1 MVTVSKDMMKDSG
14 WDDRPIDVSTEV
26 NFIWSV
32 ATLLHSVSYKDAD
45 HRDVILPMTVLRRLE
60 CALAPTK
67 EKVVKYAEAH
77 PNAPEAVLKNK
88 AGMEFFN
95 KSPWTLEKLL
105 SVKSQVRDLKD
116 YIAGFSSN
124 VAEIFRCLKFDV
136 QIEEREKKNVLFG
149 VITSFAEIDLSP
161 ATVDSVKMG
170 YIFEDLMRKFYESAE
185 AGKQYTGRDIIR
197 LMVSVLL
204 SEGADDIF
212 KSSAV
217 VTILDQACGTG
228 GMLSSS
234 FDYIRYRN
242 PSAKVYLYGQEFD
255 DAAYAICLAEMLI
268 KGQTPDNIR
277 LVDSLM
283 TDCFDDKK
291 MRFVIENPPFGTSW
305 GGDKLEK
312 REAAVKAENKK
323 DGRYPAGLP
332 GTGDSQLLFVQSAID
347 KLDER
352 CGRAAI
358 IEHAG
363 PLYTGDAG
371 SGESEIRR
379 WLLRNDLLE
388 AIIALPVDLFYNT
401 GLQTYIWIISKNK
414 SARRKGKVQLIDA
427 SSFFKPLR
435 KPLGDKKNEIS
446 PQNREAITRLYAD
459 FKENE
464 FVKIFDNEDFLYREY
479 TVMRPKY
486 DENGHPVRDR
496 KGEIIY
502 DTTTKDKEIVP
513 WRESIEDYMARE
525 VLPHIPDAK
534 AFFLEDLTKK
544 KPLVK
549 TGAAFPF
556 TRYFYN
562 YAELESSAK
571 IWNEIKSTDNAITE
585 VMGVIEGNLNITHIV
600 TRGLPG
606 RHHVLRSSGL
616 PWLGDVPATWE
627 ISPLY
632 KYVQHVK
639 RRNEGMVEKNLL
651 SLSYGRIIRKD
662 IETATGLVPSSYEGY
677 NRIEAGDIVLRLT
690 DLQNDQRS
698 LRVGL
703 CREQGIVTSAYVTI
717 RPLDRCCPAY
727 LAYALKVFDFRKGFY
742 RIGSGVRQ
750 SLTFD
755 EIKRLK
761 FPFPS
766 ITEQE
771 EIVAYLDRM
780 SLRIDSVIAQHKSLL
795 EKFEILKRA
804 LIGELVPGKREV
816 CQ

>member
-1 MVTVSKDMMKDSG
+1 MTKETIARNEMATPSGGKMRSG
-14 WDDRPIDVSTEV
+14 WDDRPIDVSSEV

-60 CALAPTK
+60 CALASSK
-67 EKVVKYAEAH
+67 GKVVKYAQEH

-105 SVKSQVRDLKD
+105 SVKNQVRDLKD

-136 QIEEREKKNVLFG
+136 QIEEMEKKNVLFG
-149 VITSFAEIDLSP
+149 VIKSFAEIDLSP
-161 ATVDSVKMG
+161 STVDSVKMG

-204 SEGADDIF
+204 SEGSEDIF

-217 VTILDQACGTG
+217 VTVLDQACGTG

-234 FDYIRYRN
+234 YDYIRHRN

-283 TDCFDDKK
+283 TDCFEDKK

-347 KLDER
+347 KLDEKN
-352 CGRAAI
+352 GRAAI

-388 AIIALPVDLFYNT
+388 AIISLPVDLFYNT
-401 GLQTYIWIISKNK
+401 GLQTYIWILSKNK
-414 SARRKGKVQLIDA
+414 SRRRKGKVQLIDA
-427 SSFFKPLR
+427 SSFCKPLR
-435 KPLGDKKNEIS
+435 KKLGDKKNEIA
-446 PQNREAITRLYAD
+446 PENREAITRLYTD

-479 TVMRPKY
+479 TVMRPEY
-486 DENGHPVRDR
+486 DENGQPVRDR
-496 KGEIIY
+496 KGEVVY
-502 DTTTKDKEIVP
+502 DKATKDKEIVP
-513 WRESIEDYMARE
+513 FRESIEEFMARE
-525 VLPHIPDAK
+525 VLPHVPDAK

-544 KPLVK
+544 KPVIK
-549 TGAAFPF
+549 TGAEFPF
-556 TRYFYN
+556 TRYFYK
-562 YAELESSAK
+562 YAELEPSEK
-571 IWNEIKSTDNAITE
+571 IWGEITALDAEIA
-585 VMGVIEGNLNITHIV
+585 
-600 TRGLPG
+600 
-606 RHHVLRSSGL
+606 
-616 PWLGDVPATWE
+616 ATMRE
-627 ISPLY
+627 I
-632 KYVQHVK
+632 
-639 RRNEGMVEKNLL
+639 G
-651 SLSYGRIIRKD
+651 G
-662 IETATGLVPSSYEGY
+662 
-677 NRIEAGDIVLRLT
+677 
-690 DLQNDQRS
+690 
-698 LRVGL
+698 
-703 CREQGIVTSAYVTI
+703 
-717 RPLDRCCPAY
+717 
-727 LAYALKVFDFRKGFY
+727 
-742 RIGSGVRQ
+742 
-750 SLTFD
+750 
-755 EIKRLK
+755 
-761 FPFPS
+761 
-766 ITEQE
+766 
-771 EIVAYLDRM
+771 
-780 SLRIDSVIAQHKSLL
+780 
-795 EKFEILKRA
+795 
-804 LIGELVPGKREV
+804 GK
-816 CQ
+816 

>member
-1 MVTVSKDMMKDSG
+1 MIKETIARNEMATPSGGKMRSG
-14 WDDRPIDVSTEV
+14 WDDRPIDVSSEV

-60 CALAPTK
+60 CALALSK
-67 EKVVKYAEAH
+67 DKVVKYAQEH

-105 SVKSQVRDLKD
+105 SVKNQVRDLKD

-136 QIEEREKKNVLFG
+136 QIEEMEKKNVLFG
-149 VITSFAEIDLSP
+149 VIKSFAEIDLAPS
-161 ATVDSVKMG
+161 TVDSVKMG

-204 SEGADDIF
+204 SEGSEDIF

-217 VTILDQACGTG
+217 VTVLDQACGTG

-234 FDYIRYRN
+234 YDYIRHRN

-283 TDCFDDKK
+283 TDCFEDKK

-347 KLDER
+347 KLDEKN
-352 CGRAAI
+352 GRAAI

-371 SGESEIRR
+371 SGESEMRR

-401 GLQTYIWIISKNK
+401 GLQTYIWILSKNK
-414 SARRKGKVQLIDA
+414 SRRRKGKVQLIDA
-427 SSFFKPLR
+427 SSFCKPLR
-435 KPLGDKKNEIS
+435 KKLGDKKNEIA
-446 PQNREAITRLYAD
+446 PENREAITRLYTD

-479 TVMRPKY
+479 TVMRPEY
-486 DENGHPVRDR
+486 DENGQPVRDR
-496 KGEIIY
+496 KGEIVY
-502 DTTTKDKEIVP
+502 DKATKDKEIVP
-513 WRESIEDYMARE
+513 FRESIEEYMARE
-525 VLPHIPDAK
+525 VLPHVPDAK

-544 KPLVK
+544 KPVIK
-549 TGAAFPF
+549 TGARFPF
-556 TRYFYN
+556 SRYFFKYVALDPVSAIWREVKALDREI
-562 YAELESSAK
+562 AELMSDFSFEATTK
-571 IWNEIKSTDNAITE
+571 
-585 VMGVIEGNLNITHIV
+585 
-600 TRGLPG
+600 GLPG
-606 RHHVLRSSGL
+606 KHRKFKQSGV
-616 PWLGDVPATWE
+616 PWLGEVPENWQIDKLKYWFSATNTRGNSNLQLLSATQQYGMYPQSKLDGVVQVSENTDLNTFKTVHVDDFVISLRSFQGGIERSDYEGVCSPAYQTFHASRE
-627 ISPLY
+627 ICSQY
-632 KYVQHVK
+632 FKYLFKSHGFVVAL
-639 RRNEGMVEKNLL
+639 NLL
-651 SLSYGRIIRKD
+651 TVGIREGKTINYSDVREMLIPIPPLEEQREIANYLSRID
-662 IETATGLVPSSYEGY
+662 V
-677 NRIEAGDIVLRLT
+677 IVAKKKMQLERL
-690 DLQNDQRS
+690 
-698 LRVGL
+698 
-703 CREQGIVTSAYVTI
+703 E
-717 RPLDRCCPAY
+717 
-727 LAYALKVFDFRKGFY
+727 ALK
-742 RIGSGVRQ
+742 Q
-750 SLTFD
+750 SM
-755 EIKRLK
+755 I
-761 FPFPS
+761 
-766 ITEQE
+766 E
-771 EIVAYLDRM
+771 E
-780 SLRIDSVIAQHKSLL
+780 STT
-795 EKFEILKRA
+795 
-804 LIGELVPGKREV
+804 GKKEAK
-816 CQ
+816 

>member
-1 MVTVSKDMMKDSG
+1 MNS
-14 WDDRPIDVSTEV
+14 WDDKPVDVSTEV
-26 NFIWSV
+26 NFIWGV

-60 CALAPTK
+60 CALAQTR
-67 EKVVKYAEAH
+67 EKVVRYAEAH

-136 QIEEREKKNVLFG
+136 QIEAMEKKNVLFG
-149 VITSFAEIDLSP
+149 VIKKFAEIDLSP
-161 ATVDSVKMG
+161 ETVDSVKMG

-185 AGKQYTGRDIIR
+185 AGKQYTGRDIVR

-204 SEGADDIF
+204 SEGAEDIF
-212 KSSAV
+212 KSSTV
-217 VTILDQACGTG
+217 VTVLDQACGTG
-228 GMLSSS
+228 GMLTSS

-291 MRFVIENPPFGTSW
+291 MRFVIENPPFGTAW
-305 GGDKLEK
+305 GGGEGELPK

-332 GTGDSQLLFVQSAID
+332 STGDSQLLFVQSAID

-352 CGRAAI
+352 NGRAAI

-414 SARRKGKVQLIDA
+414 SARREGKVQLIDA

-435 KPLGDKKNEIS
+435 KKLGDKKNEIS
-446 PQNREAITRLYAD
+446 PENREAITRLYTD

-479 TVMRPKY
+479 TVMRPQY
-486 DENGHPVRDR
+486 DENGQPVRDR
-496 KGEIIY
+496 KGEIVY
-502 DTTTKDKEIVP
+502 DKATKDKEIVP

-525 VLPHIPDAK
+525 VLPHVPDAK

-544 KPLVK
+544 KPVIK
-549 TGAAFPF
+549 TGAEFPF
-556 TRYFYN
+556 TRYFYK
-562 YAELESSAK
+562 YAKLEPSEK
-571 IWNEIKSTDNAITE
+571 IWGEIAALDAEITGT
-585 VMGVIEGNLNITHIV
+585 M
-600 TRGLPG
+600 R
-606 RHHVLRSSGL
+606 
-616 PWLGDVPATWE
+616 E
-627 ISPLY
+627 I
-632 KYVQHVK
+632 
-639 RRNEGMVEKNLL
+639 G
-651 SLSYGRIIRKD
+651 G
-662 IETATGLVPSSYEGY
+662 
-677 NRIEAGDIVLRLT
+677 
-690 DLQNDQRS
+690 
-698 LRVGL
+698 
-703 CREQGIVTSAYVTI
+703 
-717 RPLDRCCPAY
+717 
-727 LAYALKVFDFRKGFY
+727 
-742 RIGSGVRQ
+742 
-750 SLTFD
+750 
-755 EIKRLK
+755 
-761 FPFPS
+761 
-766 ITEQE
+766 
-771 EIVAYLDRM
+771 
-780 SLRIDSVIAQHKSLL
+780 
-795 EKFEILKRA
+795 
-804 LIGELVPGKREV
+804 GK
-816 CQ
+816 